1 MELKLWLAR
10 FFLFKVGFH
19 GIESFRQAKNLR
31 LIPLVLPSWLLPDH
45 PLIIPWGIVCSHP
58 TALVP
63 LFSQVLE
70 VRLAVFVVM
79 SCSRDRAKVRLLML
93 DALVVSCRDIVG
105 DVTQRFSLVDVLLG
119 ERLLGFVVRL
129 QVISSCSFMTALR
142 LPM

>member
-1 MELKLWLAR
+1 M
-10 FFLFKVGFH
+10 
-19 GIESFRQAKNLR
+19 
-31 LIPLVLPSWLLPDH
+31 
-45 PLIIPWGIVCSHP
+45 
-58 TALVP
+58 P

-105 DVTQRFSLVDVLLG
+105 DVTQRFSLLDVLLG

-129 QVISSCSFMTALR
+129 QVISSRSFMIALR

>member
-1 MELKLWLAR
+1 M
-10 FFLFKVGFH
+10 
-19 GIESFRQAKNLR
+19 
-31 LIPLVLPSWLLPDH
+31 
-45 PLIIPWGIVCSHP
+45 
-58 TALVP
+58 P

-70 VRLAVFVVM
+70 VRLAVFVVI

-119 ERLLGFVVRL
+119 ERLFGFVVRL